1 MPGHGLRASTVPS
14 LLPMLPWRI
23 LGAGAL
29 VVAFALVAWQTYRV
43 VDDQTSSQDTWPD
56 SITWWAV
63 AAGLV
68 AGAAVLA
75 WTWSTTEN
83 ARRLL
88 APATTRS
95 LPDPNKAVISWAL
108 PFGFIAVATVV
119 VATLAERVEAESD
132 GSSSSIP
139 LAVAVLSLVAVIP
152 LTYRPVNH
160 LAGVVR
166 QLGGYSVDLAKWMW
180 VPVVLAL
187 VGVVSIVALRLG
199 GAVEDAGDQLAPVWV
214 VGVVGVAPCVVVMLL
229 MWRAGGIVE
238 EAIGLTVRRRRGR
251 IEPSASS
258 PKRAPV
264 SKVDSRR
271 HVRQMPG
278 ADLLRLA
285 VVTLLA
291 GLALLS
297 VVGAMVMVLFWRE
310 VRDGELGAA
319 QSDRAWDA
327 LGTLH
332 DVERTVALIVIVLVT
347 LWTFVTVLNVRLSTG
362 RRRNPLVAALAWPA
376 AGAGIWMIADR
387 LIDDQ
392 PTGSVVVGLA
402 AQAAVLYVPFFLLER
417 AAEAVG
423 ARRTPL
429 RITYGFGVVLLVHVE
444 GLGGL
449 STIAPPADTSEYGRL
464 AWYLAIGAIVQ
475 LLSTLAVTEA
485 TSAISSAASREAE
498 HHNFLAGQRS
508 ANDPAAPTATPAPGF
523 SVGVPASDSGDV
535 RST

>member
-180 VPVVLAL
+180 VCLL
-187 VGVVSIVALRLG
+187 YTS
-199 GAVEDAGDQLAPVWV
+199 DAAD
-214 VGVVGVAPCVVVMLL
+214 
-229 MWRAGGIVE
+229 
-238 EAIGLTVRRRRGR
+238 
-251 IEPSASS
+251 
-258 PKRAPV
+258 
-264 SKVDSRR
+264 
-271 HVRQMPG
+271 
-278 ADLLRLA
+278 DLLQ
-285 VVTLLA
+285 V
-291 GLALLS
+291 
-297 VVGAMVMVLFWRE
+297 
-310 VRDGELGAA
+310 
-319 QSDRAWDA
+319 
-327 LGTLH
+327 
-332 DVERTVALIVIVLVT
+332 
-347 LWTFVTVLNVRLSTG
+347 
-362 RRRNPLVAALAWPA
+362 
-376 AGAGIWMIADR
+376 
-387 LIDDQ
+387 
-392 PTGSVVVGLA
+392 
-402 AQAAVLYVPFFLLER
+402 
-417 AAEAVG
+417 
-423 ARRTPL
+423 
-429 RITYGFGVVLLVHVE
+429 
-444 GLGGL
+444 
-449 STIAPPADTSEYGRL
+449 
-464 AWYLAIGAIVQ
+464 
-475 LLSTLAVTEA
+475 
-485 TSAISSAASREAE
+485 
-498 HHNFLAGQRS
+498 
-508 ANDPAAPTATPAPGF
+508 
-523 SVGVPASDSGDV
+523 
-535 RST
+535 